1 MLTKVQHLLNLD
13 MQRFITMGGL
23 QGSGK
28 STIVNEFEKVGYKVV
43 CPDRI
48 RVELAQKEHGEDKL
62 EGELVGVLQNFES
75 KVWAITQA
83 RILQYLRNGHS
94 VIFDATNTSI
104 KARKQILAWG
114 RQAHMPVT
122 AIYIECPLEIVLERN
137 EKRGSTITGY
147 DKDGNPIYGRSVPDF
162 VIKNKA
168 KSQVLPTTLEGFT
181 EVYILHVGLREQ
193 KFHVGDT
200 ERKFAEMAKTKNLLK
215 YLEDMHNSGELKD
228 FLPDFDICW
237 DIDQEN
243 KYHNLKLH
251 EHMIKAAEYVQKEDS
266 ILFIATLIHDIGKF
280 PTKKKYAKL
289 KFDTNQFK
297 TGEKIEIQ
305 DVPDKKG
312 FVIARKLDHTGEYQE
327 LLTTAH
333 LELDTNAHYYEHEKI
348 GAIMARRSMIELG
361 FNDNLADLIYIYVL
375 YHMDLPYQTFSEK
388 SMNKLIDKVGRDV
401 VKVMVLLKKADK
413 NASANNDINQYLENF
428 QKIEEML
435 K

>member
-1 MLTKVQHLLNLD
+1 MFAKIQHLLNLD
-13 MQRFITMGGL
+13 MQRFITVGGL

-48 RVELAQKEHGEDKL
+48 RVEFAQKEHGEDKL
-62 EGELVGVLQNFES
+62 EGELIGVLQNFES
-75 KVWAITQA
+75 KVWAITQE
-83 RILQYLRNGHS
+83 RIIQYLKDGYS

-114 RQAHMPVT
+114 RQAHMLVI
-122 AIYIECPLEIVLERN
+122 AIYIECPLKIALERN
-137 EKRGSTITGY
+137 EKRGNTITGY
-147 DKDGNPIYGRSVPDF
+147 DKNGNPIYGRSIPDF

-168 KSQVLPTTLEGFT
+168 KSQVLPTILEGFT
-181 EVYILHVGLREQ
+181 EVYILHVDLREQ
-193 KFHVGDT
+193 KFHVSDS
-200 ERKFAEMAKTKNLLK
+200 ERKFVEIAKAENLLN
-215 YLEDMHNSGELKD
+215 YLTDMHTSGELKK

-251 EHMIKAAEYVQKEDS
+251 EHMIKAAEYVQKEDGV
-266 ILFIATLIHDIGKF
+266 LFIATLIHDIGKF

-297 TGEKIEIQ
+297 IGEKVEIQ
-305 DVPDKKG
+305 DIPDKKG
-312 FVIARKLDHTGEYQE
+312 FVIARKLDYTGEYQE
-327 LLTTAH
+327 LLTIAH
-333 LELDTNAHYYEHEKI
+333 VELDSCAHYYEHEKI
-348 GAIMARRSMIELG
+348 GAIMARRTMIELG
-361 FNDNLADLIYIYVL
+361 FNDNFADLIYIYVL

-401 VKVMVLLKKADK
+401 VKAMVLLKKADK
-413 NASANNDINQYLENF
+413 NASASNDINQYLENF